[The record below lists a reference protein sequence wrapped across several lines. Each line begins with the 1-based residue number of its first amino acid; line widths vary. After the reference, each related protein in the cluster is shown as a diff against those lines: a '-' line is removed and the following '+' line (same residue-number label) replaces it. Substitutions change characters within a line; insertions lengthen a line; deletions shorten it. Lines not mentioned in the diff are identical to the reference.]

1 MAINRSRQY
10 AAMLERKGAKCTEA
24 EIGRLGKKYTDF
36 ISFIAAEEQTGKEGQ
51 PSKQGEELE
60 NAAKQGNREKKKK
73 AKETDKG
80 YQLQEKQMFNP
91 LNRLQ

>member
-10 AAMLERKGAKCTEA
+10 AAMLERNGAKCTEQ
-24 EIGRLGKKYTDF
+24 EIGWLGKKYTDF

-60 NAAKQGNREKKKK
+60 NAAKQGNK
-73 AKETDKG
+73 
-80 YQLQEKQMFNP
+80 
-91 LNRLQ
+91 

>member
-1 MAINRSRQY
+1 MAIDGRRKDI

-60 NAAKQGNREKKKK
+60 NAAKQGNGKGKGNKKRQRKLTK
-73 AKETDKG
+73 DIFRK
-80 YQLQEKQMFNP
+80 
-91 LNRLQ
+91 NRCSIL